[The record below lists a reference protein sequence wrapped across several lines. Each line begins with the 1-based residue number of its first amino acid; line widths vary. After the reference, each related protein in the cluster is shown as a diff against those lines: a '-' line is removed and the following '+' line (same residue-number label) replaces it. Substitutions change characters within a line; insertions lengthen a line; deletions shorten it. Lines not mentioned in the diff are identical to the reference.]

1 MTTRPEAP
9 HPAARRATAVV
20 VVGAAAWLA
29 FTALTVTAQA
39 YSWAWLVCFAV
50 IGAAWVSARLL
61 IRDIA
66 ERRAS
71 EVDEYELAQRNNARN
86 AGYVAALVAA
96 LVVYLLLSVA
106 GELAERGNDQL
117 LLQADQLVLAVFLPP
132 AALPSFLVAWR
143 LRRQNDPDG

>member
-1 MTTRPEAP
+1 MTTRPETP

-20 VVGAAAWLA
+20 VVGAVAWLA
-29 FTALTVTAQA
+29 FAALTVTAQA
-39 YSWAWLVCFAV
+39 YSWAWLLSFAV
-50 IGAAWVSARLL
+50 IGAAWVGARLL

-71 EVDEYELAQRNNARN
+71 EVDEYELAQRNDARN

-106 GELAERGNDQL
+106 GELAERGDDQL
-117 LLQADQLVLAVFLPP
+117 LLHADQLVLAAFLPA

-143 LRRQNDPDG
+143 LRRQADPDG